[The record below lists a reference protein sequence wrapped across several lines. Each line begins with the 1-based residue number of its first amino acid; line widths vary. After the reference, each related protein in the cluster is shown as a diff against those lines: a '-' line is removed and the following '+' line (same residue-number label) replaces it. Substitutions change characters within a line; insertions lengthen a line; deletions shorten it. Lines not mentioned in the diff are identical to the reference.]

1 MWFCC
6 PPYFLV
12 LSYFLAL
19 NFSLLIQ
26 ASWRG
31 WNFTDT
37 RIIKF
42 CLSSLWFPFKSQSSN
57 IWIWLWIIF
66 GAVNRLNVLNFL
78 LCLLELKCLLQPGWY
93 LMYGAFLRFSNEK
106 KNAKCKNLLSL
117 SGRTSFSVFY
127 THLFFPLVLS
137 IASFWLII
145 LVHLY
150 VQINMEE
157 SWLNCL
163 PYWT

>member
-1 MWFCC
+1 MWFCSHIFSC
-6 PPYFLV
+6 
-12 LSYFLAL
+12 SQ
-19 NFSLLIQ
+19 FSLLIQ
-26 ASWRG
+26 ASRRG

-37 RIIKF
+37 CIIMF

-57 IWIWLWIIF
+57 IWIWLCLLDSALWIIF
-66 GAVNRLNVLNFL
+66 GAV
-78 LCLLELKCLLQPGWY
+78 ELKCLLQPGWY
-93 LMYGAFLRFSNEK
+93 LMYGAFIRFSNE
-106 KNAKCKNLLSL
+106 NINCKMQNLLSS
-117 SGRTSFSVFY
+117 SGRMSLSVFY

-137 IASFWLII
+137 IASFWLAI

-150 VQINMEE
+150 IQINMEE